1 MNLPQ
6 IRQKIDKIDAQL
18 LELLNARTRLAEEV
32 GRVKR
37 ASGQAVFAPDREEIL
52 LRALAKKNPGPLDTA
67 SLRAIYREILSA
79 SRSRQKRLQVGYFG
93 SEGSYCHQA
102 ATGRF
107 GVGDQYVACPTIPEV
122 FALLHRE
129 DIDACVVPVENS
141 IEGGVSATYDMLAAT
156 PAVICGEIYLRIRHV
171 LAAPT
176 RTKKIETVYSHPQ
189 ALGQCRQWLLKNL
202 PEAVQIESSS
212 TSHGAQLARTG
223 LHAAAICSTFAARAA
238 RLKILHNDIQ
248 DVPRNLTRFLI
259 LSRQT
264 PPPSGD
270 DKTSLLFSV
279 SHEVG
284 ALGKVL
290 RIFADHHLNL
300 EKIES
305 RPAMHKE
312 WEYHFFVDVRGHSQT
327 DGLKRAL
334 DEVRRK
340 TLWLKILGS
349 YPQAHRDV

>member
-6 IRQKIDKIDAQL
+6 IRQQIDKIDAQL

-32 GRVKR
+32 GRIKR
-37 ASGQAVFAPDREEIL
+37 ASGQAVFAPDREEVL
-52 LRALAKKNPGPLDTA
+52 LRALAKKNPGPLDDA

-79 SRSRQKRLQVGYFG
+79 SRSRQKRLQIGYFG

-107 GVGDQYVACPTIPEV
+107 GSGDAFMACPTIPEV

-141 IEGGVSATYDMLAAT
+141 IEGGVNATYDMLVGT
-156 PAVICGEIYLRIRHV
+156 HAVICGEIYLRIRHV
-171 LAAPT
+171 LAAPA
-176 RTKKIETVYSHPQ
+176 RTKRIETIYSHPQ
-189 ALGQCRQWLLKNL
+189 ALGQCRQWLLKHH
-202 PEAVQIESSS
+202 PQARQIEASS
-212 TSHGAQLARTG
+212 TSHGAHLARQNP
-223 LHAAAICSTFAARAA
+223 HAAAICSAFAARAA
-238 RLKILHNDIQ
+238 GLKVLTSDIQ
-248 DVPRNLTRFLI
+248 DIPRNLTRFLI
-259 LSRQT
+259 LSRHM
-264 PPPSGD
+264 PPASGD

-284 ALGKVL
+284 ALGKIL
-290 RIFADHHLNL
+290 RIFSDHGLNL

-312 WEYHFFVDVRGHSQT
+312 WEYHFFVDVRGHAHA
-327 DGLKRAL
+327 DGLKKAL
-334 DEVRRK
+334 EDIRRK

-349 YPQAHRDV
+349 YPQAPRDV